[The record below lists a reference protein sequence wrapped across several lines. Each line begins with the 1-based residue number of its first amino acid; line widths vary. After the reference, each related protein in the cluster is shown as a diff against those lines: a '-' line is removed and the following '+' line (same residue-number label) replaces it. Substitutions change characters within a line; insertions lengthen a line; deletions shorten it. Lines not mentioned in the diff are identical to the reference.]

1 MPDRPKKRSQGENTM
16 TTTTRSS
23 GERRAEAERLH
34 ALLIDQVHQ
43 LATSEQWARFLQMAA
58 SFHQYSFNN
67 LMLILAQNPNAT
79 HVAGYRHWQ
88 TLGGQVRKGEHGIRI
103 YATATHT
110 RHTPTK
116 DDDQPHQS
124 PEAGNREADDG
135 EDARLVRYYP
145 LVSVFDISQTEP
157 IEDTSI
163 SDPVQQ
169 LVGDDDHGITHPLIT
184 HLTGLGWTIA
194 TQPLTGTRNGYTD
207 PATHRVVIRD
217 SLAPAQ
223 HAKTLLHE
231 TAHIL
236 LGHTDHPAQYQ
247 QHRGRME
254 TEAESVAYVT
264 AALTGL
270 DTAPY
275 SVGYITGWTHGD
287 TTVLRTTATQV
298 LTTVHHIANIL
309 QPTP

>member
-1 MPDRPKKRSQGENTM
+1 M

-23 GERRAEAERLH
+23 EERRAEAERLH
-34 ALLIDQVHQ
+34 TLLIGQVEQ

-79 HVAGYRHWQ
+79 HVAGYGHWQ
-88 TLGGQVRKGEHGIRI
+88 TLGRQVRKGERGIRI

-116 DDDQPHQS
+116 DQDQPRQS
-124 PEAGNREADDG
+124 PEAGNREADEG
-135 EDARLVRYYP
+135 EDTPLVRYYP

-157 IEDTSI
+157 IEGSTVR
-163 SDPVQQ
+163 DPVRH

-184 HLTGLGWTIA
+184 YLTGLGWTIS
-194 TQPLTGTRNGYTD
+194 TRPLTGSRNGYTD
-207 PATHRVVIRD
+207 PAAHRIVIRD
-217 SLAPAQ
+217 HLGPAQ

-247 QHRGRME
+247 QRRGRME

-275 SVGYITGWTHGD
+275 SVGYITGWAHGD
-287 TTVLRTTATQV
+287 TTVLRDTATRV
-298 LTTVHHIANIL
+298 LTTVHHIADIL

>member
-1 MPDRPKKRSQGENTM
+1 
-16 TTTTRSS
+16 
-23 GERRAEAERLH
+23 
-34 ALLIDQVHQ
+34 
-43 LATSEQWARFLQMAA
+43 
-58 SFHQYSFNN
+58 
-67 LMLILAQNPNAT
+67 MLILAQNPNAT

-88 TLGGQVRKGEHGIRI
+88 TLGRQVRKGEHGIRI

-110 RHTPTK
+110 RHTPTQ
-116 DDDQPHQS
+116 DPHQPDHG
-124 PEAGNREADDG
+124 PETETSEANET
-135 EDARLVRYYP
+135 EDTTLVRYYP

-157 IEDTSI
+157 LEGSTV
-163 SDPVQQ
+163 SDPVRQ

-184 HLTGLGWTIA
+184 YLTGLGWTIS
-194 TQPLTGTRNGYTD
+194 TQPLTGSRNGYTD
-207 PATHRVVIRD
+207 PAEHRIVIRD
-217 SLAPAQ
+217 NLAPAQ

-275 SVGYITGWTHGD
+275 SVGYITGWAHGE
-287 TTVLRTTATQV
+287 TTVLHHTATRV
-298 LTTVHHIANIL
+298 LTTVHHIADIL